1 MSQLVPHL
9 LLRTDGG
16 ASHTAALLRSA
27 GYMISKINDDS
38 ILEEIAGAPHVDGV
52 IIELPAMAS
61 IALARR
67 IEATSSHSVA
77 MVIISAPAE
86 VVRRALPSIAV
97 LRPTEIDDDLISTV
111 DLALA
116 KQEMRLTG

>member
-1 MSQLVPHL
+1 
-9 LLRTDGG
+9 
-16 ASHTAALLRSA
+16 
-27 GYMISKINDDS
+27 MISKINDDS

>member
-1 MSQLVPHL
+1 
-9 LLRTDGG
+9 
-16 ASHTAALLRSA
+16 
-27 GYMISKINDDS
+27 MISKINDDS

-52 IIELPAMAS
+52 IIELTAMAS

-67 IEATSSHSVA
+67 IEATASHSVA
-77 MVIISAPAE
+77 MVIITAPAE

>member
-9 LLRTDGG
+9 LLRADG
-16 ASHTAALLRSA
+16 HTSSAAALLRTA
-27 GYMISKINDDS
+27 GYMVSKINDDA
-38 ILEEIAGAPHVDGV
+38 ILEHIAGAPHVDGV

-67 IEATSSHSVA
+67 IEATGGRMAPMIVITSS
-77 MVIISAPAE
+77 AE
-86 VVRRALPSIAV
+86 AARRALPSIPV
-97 LRPTEIDDDLISTV
+97 LRPTEVGDDLVSAV

-116 KQEMRLTG
+116 KQQMRLTG